1 MVLFMIITKFL
12 GIQTIP
18 SKAQGLIRTFLLLS
32 LMGAF
37 LGNLSSTFFI
47 LFAIDKLGFT
57 QASIIMSFALLVQ
70 LGTDYPSGSLGDWIG
85 QRWVLVI
92 AFVCYGVFYFLLTAA
107 TTFAGF
113 LVLAFFNGL
122 ANAQASG
129 TLATWLD
136 NNYQKVVED
145 TDPERKIYGFTNAR
159 IGSLIRTIMAIAFVV
174 GGLMATQISR
184 EHVFFIQACLS
195 FVLLI
200 MCLFLVKNVK
210 VEITE
215 ESIPSKTS
223 GREYFSFFIGGFK
236 FLFSSRTA
244 FFFLIG
250 LSMIFSAFTVWGT
263 LMLFPIYFGYTGS
276 DGLASLFRTTMF
288 LVGIPLGIVMANVS
302 KKFSNEKLPIFQF
315 LGLIFYFPPFILLLT
330 IIPVTQSFNL
340 LGLVLTALI
349 LTVSINC
356 LLDVAGILQGRTLLD
371 LVPSENRNS
380 VYSLIPTLVSIF
392 AIPALPI
399 AGKLIEDHG
408 MVTGVIVPLFIS
420 LIGASFVFLS
430 LYSKKGGFSPGQA
443 NTARPRA

>member
-1 MVLFMIITKFL
+1 MNITQFL

-18 SKAQGLIRTFLLLS
+18 SKAQKLIRTFLLLS
-32 LMGAF
+32 LVGAF

-57 QASIIMSFALLVQ
+57 QASIIMSFVLLVQ
-70 LGTDYPSGSLGDWIG
+70 VCTDYPSGSLGDWIG

-92 AFVCYGVFYFLLTAA
+92 AFICYGVFYFLLTIA
-107 TTFAGF
+107 TTFGGF

-129 TLATWLD
+129 TFGTWLD

-145 TDPERKIYGFTNAR
+145 ADPERKIYGFTNAR
-159 IGSLIRTIMAIAFVV
+159 IGSLNRTIMAIAFVV
-174 GGLMATQISR
+174 GGLMATIISR

-200 MCLFLVKNVK
+200 MCFLLVKDLK
-210 VEITE
+210 VETAE
-215 ESIPSKTS
+215 ELVSTKTS
-223 GREYFSFFIGGFK
+223 VREYFSFFIGGFK
-236 FLFSSRTA
+236 FLFSSKTA

-250 LSMIFSAFTVWGT
+250 ISMIFSAFNVWGT

-288 LVGIPLGIVMANVS
+288 FVGIPLGIVMANAS
-302 KKFSNEKLPIFQF
+302 KRFSNEKYAIFAF
-315 LGLIFYFPPFILLLT
+315 LGLLFYFPPFILLLT
-330 IIPVTQSFNL
+330 VIPITNSFNL

-356 LLDVAGILQGRTLLD
+356 LLDIAGILQGRTMLD
-371 LVPSENRNS
+371 LIPSENRNS
-380 VYSLIPTLVSIF
+380 VYSLIPTLVSVI
-392 AIPALPI
+392 AIPILPI

-408 MVTGVIVPLFIS
+408 MVAGVIVPLFIS
-420 LIGASFVFLS
+420 LIGASFVFFSRYSEKSGDSPTQDNFESGSLS
-430 LYSKKGGFSPGQA
+430 
-443 NTARPRA
+443 